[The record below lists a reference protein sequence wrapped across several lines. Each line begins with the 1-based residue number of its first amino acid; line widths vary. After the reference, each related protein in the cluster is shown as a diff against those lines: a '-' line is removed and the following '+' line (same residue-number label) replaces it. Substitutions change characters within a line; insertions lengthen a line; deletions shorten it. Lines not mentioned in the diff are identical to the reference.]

1 MLQSI
6 FYKNLNKSFLMAG
19 KLDSLVKVLNEEV
32 ELNQKP
38 FSNDVGA
45 SI

>member
-6 FYKNLNKSFLMAG
+6 FYKNLNKSFLMAE
-19 KLDSLVKVLNEEV
+19 KLDSLVKVLNEEG

-38 FSNDVGA
+38 FSNDVGT